1 VLTLAGEHFGL
12 HGVLI
17 ADNNPKDQ
25 LSAPSQWVLFSMNA
39 EFFKAPAIAAI
50 ARDLRKTPGIR
61 LWTDDYSNL
70 FQVLL
75 W

>member
-1 VLTLAGEHFGL
+1 
-12 HGVLI
+12 VLI
-17 ADNNPKDQ
+17 AENDQKDR
-25 LSAPSQWVLFSMNA
+25 LGAPSEWVLFSQNA
-39 EFFKAPAIAAI
+39 EIFKAPGIEAI

-70 FQVLL
+70 FQVVL